1 MTDSAG
7 RTVIVLGDV
16 PSTGHLNGA
25 AAQRIAD
32 PPPASAA
39 AYLDLVGR
47 LGEYAEVLIVYPK
60 WHADP
65 ARRLLS
71 TVRGV
76 LDTDRVA
83 SLGLGLPPLALSVV
97 ADVLAHAAPHLEMGV
112 LTGLGERLAREV
124 IAGARLASVAGLAQI
139 KTGLLDH
146 AASYVPRTGFVAWA
160 TQSARVEW
168 QRRWTAPPPEQR
180 PPDPVHLL
188 VARQGAEGEDFRERL
203 VSELTPH
210 TVVDVAPQPLGRTYW
225 GTRRRIEFVAFS
237 VHPQVLPALT
247 RSNRYWTCLW
257 CGQLTSLETCAV
269 CGMSQADL
277 PGANDRWSFG
287 DTPAPPDTAAPLDT
301 PVASDSSTA
310 SETHTASDAPAPAAS
325 GGGDVR

>member
-1 MTDSAG
+1 MTDTG
-7 RTVIVLGDV
+7 ERTVIVLGDV
-16 PSTGHLNGA
+16 PSTGHLDGV
-25 AAQRIAD
+25 AAQRIAE

-39 AYLDLVGR
+39 AYLELLER

-97 ADVLAHAAPHLEMGV
+97 ADVLARAAPHLEMGV

-124 IAGARLASVAGLAQI
+124 VAGARLASVTGLAEI

-146 AASYVPRTGFVAWA
+146 AASYLPWGGFVAWA
-160 TQSARVEW
+160 APQARVDRLGRGVTPLQE
-168 QRRWTAPPPEQR
+168 RR
-180 PPDPVHLL
+180 PPDPLHLL
-188 VARQGAEGEDFRERL
+188 VARQGSEQEKFRERL
-203 VSELTPH
+203 VSALAPEA
-210 TVVDVAPQPLGRTYW
+210 VVDVAPQPMGRAYW
-225 GTRRRIEFVAFS
+225 GTRKYVEFMAFS
-237 VHPQVLPALT
+237 VHSKVLHALT
-247 RSNRYWTCLW
+247 LSNRFWTCQW
-257 CGQLTSLETCAV
+257 CGQLTSLGTCAV

-277 PGANDRWSFG
+277 PEANDRWSFG
-287 DTPAPPDTAAPLDT
+287 DAAPPAAPGGRRR
-301 PVASDSSTA
+301 PVIFRGPRR
-310 SETHTASDAPAPAAS
+310 E
-325 GGGDVR
+325 GV